1 MNKNLSVF
9 VADPCFD
16 HKGISTSVIPLGAG
30 LVAAFLKKKIPD
42 ISVEIFKG
50 VTPLLK
56 AIETTPPDIL
66 GLTSYIW
73 NKNLA
78 IAVAEYTKKINPNA
92 LIIFGGPEI
101 DINQYDLELFINKY
115 ACADLF
121 VQHEGELALAKIVQ
135 KYIEVNYNKKQLLNN
150 ISELGNCFFID
161 SSKNLLSSPKLPRL
175 EDLDDIPSPYLTGLF
190 DKFLSD
196 SSYMPMIQTNRGCP
210 YSCTFCQEGESYFT
224 KVKRH
229 SLNYVTTELNYISER
244 APVSSGLWITDSNWA
259 MYKWDEDIAKHIASI
274 QKKSGWPSEIISS
287 TGKANLDRII
297 RITKILNNTM
307 YISNSVQSMDTDVL
321 KDIKRKNLNPV
332 ELEKNKESLRGI
344 RQEPEIIV
352 PLPNETKA
360 TFFNG
365 INKLFDSGTNQR
377 FAVFQTLILTNTEMA
392 HGTSI
397 KKFGLKI
404 KHKQHHGLIGRIR
417 GKFVC
422 ETERVVAAT
431 NTLYTEDYLE
441 CRVYAMLLDSILRF
455 DPIQEIFNLLDI
467 HSVNYSIFSMALY
480 NSVNSSGE
488 KIKFVI
494 ENFKNDLLNE
504 MHDSESEVIKYMEK
518 NEENY
523 RLGLK
528 GGGNLKYSNMLWI
541 DYFDSTFEWLF
552 KILRSVLKQK
562 TDTSSQIDNI
572 EKYLRYIYH
581 DRFVSEAP
589 QKVSATFDY
598 DIIDWLK
605 KDTRLPLNKFNKKVT
620 YNFLKTSIS
629 DLDGITIWQDLGFKL
644 DKKQASKLVGKAA
657 GYQNRLFISKLRRE
671 VEKNI

>member
-16 HKGISTSVIPLGAG
+16 HKGISAVIPLGAG

-229 SLNYVTTELNYISER
+229 SLNYVTNELNYISER

-259 MYKWDEDIAKHIASI
+259 MYKWDEDIAKNIASI

-321 KDIKRKNLNPV
+321 KDIKRKNLNPA

-365 INKLFDSGTNQR
+365 INKLFDSGPNQR

-404 KHKQHHGLIGRIR
+404 KHKQHHSLFGRIR

-431 NTLYTEDYLE
+431 NTLSTEDYLE
-441 CRVYAMLLDSILRF
+441 CRVYAMLLDAILRF
-455 DPIQEIFNLLDI
+455 EPIQEIFNLLDI
-467 HSVNYSIFSMALY
+467 HSVNYSIFSMELY

-488 KIKFVI
+488 KIEFVI

-523 RLGLK
+523 KLGLK

-541 DYFDSTFEWLF
+541 DYFDSTFEWVF
-552 KILRSVLKQK
+552 KILRLVLKQK

-605 KDTRLPLNKFNKKVT
+605 KDTRLPLNKFTKKVT
-620 YNFLKTSIS
+620 YNFLKTSVS

-644 DKKQASKLVGKAA
+644 DKKQASKLVGKAV
-657 GYQNRLFISKLRRE
+657 GYQNKLFIRKLRRE